1 MSIVINPPSLKI
13 RQLQCNLILQSG
25 QFNQGGNVKL
35 VNSNLIVS
43 GVSTINATIHT
54 SLSNN
59 FTNSADITIYGMNE
73 SDIAALSTLGYEAL
87 KFQLNR
93 IELYAN
99 YADQQKS
106 LCFSG
111 YIVRAWCDFSDP
123 SRPMHFECQT
133 TYQEALGGVTPTSI
147 KGQIGVVDLFS
158 KFAASLMYSIQNNG
172 VTGILNN
179 PIFTGSPIDQL
190 KKLSKQTGTACVA
203 DKGVIKI
210 APLRF
215 ALSNSI
221 LNISSDRG
229 LLGYPTLDA
238 WGVKLKIRYDPTLQ
252 IGQYVKLETIV
263 PIPGLETSIQVPNAA
278 ATVSRV
284 PRANGRWY
292 VYDMLST
299 LSNLHEPWYTELKC
313 SYDNVN
319 FG

>member
-1 MSIVINPPSLKI
+1 MSVVINPPLLRI
-13 RQLQCNLILQSG
+13 RQLECKLILQSG

-35 VNSNLIVS
+35 VNSNFITS
-43 GVSTINATIHT
+43 GVSTINATVHT

-59 FTNSADITIYGMNE
+59 FTNSADVIVYGMNE
-73 SDIAALSTLGYEAL
+73 SDIAALSTLGYAAL
-87 KFQLNR
+87 KYELNR

-133 TYQEALGGVTPTSI
+133 TYQEALGDVTPTSI

-158 KFAASLMYSIQNNG
+158 KFASSLGYSLQNND
-172 VTGILNN
+172 VIGILNN

-190 KKLSKQTGTACVA
+190 KKLSKQTSSACVA
-203 DKGVIKI
+203 DKGVLKI

-215 ALSNSI
+215 ALSTSI
-221 LNISSDRG
+221 LNIDSNSG
-229 LLGYPTLDA
+229 LLSYPTLDA

-252 IGQYVKLETIV
+252 IGQYIKLETIV
-263 PIPGLETSIQVPNAA
+263 AIPGLETSIQVPRAT
-278 ATVSRV
+278 ATVNRI

-292 VYDMLST
+292 VYDMQST
-299 LSNLHEPWYTELKC
+299 LSNLHEPWYTDLKC

>member
-1 MSIVINPPSLKI
+1 MSVVINPTSLRIK
-13 RQLQCNLILQSG
+13 QLECRLILQSG
-25 QFNQGGNVKL
+25 QFNQGGNIKL
-35 VNSNLIVS
+35 VNSNLITS
-43 GVSTINATIHT
+43 GVSTINATVHT

-59 FTNSADITIYGMNE
+59 FTNSADIIIYGMNE
-73 SDIAALSTLGYEAL
+73 SDIAALSTLGYAAL
-87 KFQLNR
+87 KYELNR

-99 YADQQKS
+99 YSDQQKS

-133 TYQEALGGVTPTSI
+133 TYQEALGDVTPTSI

-158 KFAASLMYSIQNNG
+158 QFASSLMYSIQNNG

-190 KKLSKQTGTACVA
+190 KKLSKQTSTACVA
-203 DKGVIKI
+203 DKGILKI
-210 APLRF
+210 APFRYS
-215 ALSNSI
+215 LSNLVLSI
-221 LNISSDRG
+221 NSDNG
-229 LLGYPTLDA
+229 LLSYPTIDT
-238 WGVKLKIRYDPTLQ
+238 WGVKLRIRYDPTLQ
-252 IGQYVKLETIV
+252 IGQYIKLETIV
-263 PIPGLETSIQVPNAA
+263 PIPK
-278 ATVSRV
+278 AT
-284 PRANGRWY
+284 GRWY
-292 VYDMLST
+292 IYDMQST

>member
-1 MSIVINPPSLKI
+1 MSVVVNPPSLKT

-25 QFNQGGNVKL
+25 QFNQGGNVKI
-35 VNSNLIVS
+35 VNSNLITT
-43 GVSTINATIHT
+43 GVSTINATVHT
-54 SLSNN
+54 SLSSN
-59 FTNSADITIYGMNE
+59 FTNSADIIISGMNE
-73 SDIAALSTLGYEAL
+73 SDIAALSTLGYAAL
-87 KFQLNR
+87 KYELNR

-99 YADQQKS
+99 YSDQQKS

-133 TYQEALGGVTPTSI
+133 TYQDALADVTPTSV
-147 KGQIGVVDLFS
+147 KGSVGVVDLFS
-158 KFAASLMYSIQNNG
+158 KFASSLGYSLQNNG
-172 VTGILNN
+172 VIGILNN

-190 KKLSKQTGTACVA
+190 KKLSKQTSTACVA

-215 ALSNSI
+215 ALSNLI
-221 LNISSDRG
+221 LEINSESG
-229 LLGYPTLDA
+229 LLSYPTIDT
-238 WGVKLKIRYDPTLQ
+238 WGVKLKIRYNPILQ
-252 IGQYVKLETIV
+252 IGQYIKLETIV
-263 PIPGLETSIQVPNAA
+263 PVPK
-278 ATVSRV
+278 AT
-284 PRANGRWY
+284 GRWY
-292 VYDMLST
+292 VYDMQST